1 MERHK
6 RLTDGD
12 ERGGIRARS
21 SLLAQHHDRK
31 EAEDAH
37 GDEDAF
43 HDTSR
48 DKAEGEDFV
57 YPLGDGPQ
65 HDSSADVRDDEEQLQ
80 ERAKGHAG
88 VGAGPDDVAGIVQH
102 RGVEKKR
109 CGDRG
114 DKRDQEQYARNS
126 CDRLRI
132 DLNSFP

>member
-12 ERGGIRARS
+12 ERGGIGARS

-31 EAEDAH
+31 EAEDAN
-37 GDEDAF
+37 GYEDGF

-65 HDSSADVRDDEEQLQ
+65 HDGAADVGDDEDQLQ
-80 ERAKGHAG
+80 ESAKGHA
-88 VGAGPDDVAGIVQH
+88 VVSGATSQDVARVVQQ
-102 RGVEKKR
+102 RAVEKN
-109 CGDRG
+109 CG
-114 DKRDQEQYARNS
+114 
-126 CDRLRI
+126 
-132 DLNSFP
+132 